1 MHHHV
6 RRMPNVAH
14 HLRQPVQVMEPHA
27 VALKGGQVLGPR
39 RKNQQRPVCT
49 GLKPT
54 ALWLP
59 VSPDGVDLQ
68 VNQSQPLFKRHVLYP
83 LLTFGDARS
92 YQHVPASCRRQ
103 QSLTFRTPE
112 RGVFGGHTIRATM
125 KEHPVFFGLSNRSM
139 LPKAPK
145 RTPPMVMHRK
155 HLNKSRY
162 SRRIM

>member
-6 RRMPNVAH
+6 RRMPNVAD
-14 HLRQPVQVMEPHA
+14 HLRQPVQVMEPLA

-68 VNQSQPLFKRHVLYP
+68 VNQSQPLFSAMFFIRFSHSEMPGVTNTSP
-83 LLTFGDARS
+83 LIAA
-92 YQHVPASCRRQ
+92 AS
-103 QSLTFRTPE
+103 
-112 RGVFGGHTIRATM
+112 
-125 KEHPVFFGLSNRSM
+125 
-139 LPKAPK
+139 
-145 RTPPMVMHRK
+145 
-155 HLNKSRY
+155 SR
-162 SRRIM
+162 